1 MRLTLKNGTVYILRE
16 PPRISGRLV
25 IFTTMD
31 GHAFSMDQNE
41 IEAVGVVP
49 RVSPTPRRYNV
60 EDSHALGAIT
70 RQEREHQG
78 KKAEVAPAAVAAR
91 CRGEI
96 RTVAICPRCLCER
109 LAVGRE
115 DDRAMAL
122 DLDAERRRRGSDLR
136 RDRGGDERR
145 EGENE
150 REPGAGLSTH
160 GLHARE
166 RYQSPGATGGPALQA

>member
-1 MRLTLKNGTVYILRE
+1 MSVTAVVILSITLLAPAAGPASPPATVTPAPMRLTLKNGTVYILRE

-31 GHAFSMDQNE
+31 GRAFSMDQNE

-78 KKAEVAPAAVAAR
+78 KKAEVAPRQAVKHPTPTPGHSRSRRSPTPTPTAR
-91 CRGEI
+91 K
-96 RTVAICPRCLCER
+96 P
-109 LAVGRE
+109 
-115 DDRAMAL
+115 
-122 DLDAERRRRGSDLR
+122 
-136 RDRGGDERR
+136 
-145 EGENE
+145 
-150 REPGAGLSTH
+150 
-160 GLHARE
+160 
-166 RYQSPGATGGPALQA
+166 